1 MRCMAD
7 KAVASQFSRRLLA
20 PRRRPQ
26 RLPARYAADSE
37 IGVRPLRKIEAEL
50 VHRRSRSVTQDAR
63 SSAAIN
69 LKRKRGRCDAT
80 ALRDDERPRR
90 RGTTERQQVLNEN
103 LRRFNQYVVALREV
117 AAPEHLG
124 ALLDGTGL
132 PARISRR
139 CSPTVAT
146 RWPHRVV
153 EVLDQRLAD
162 APDVPWCTLAA
173 ALTLPDLGDLLV
185 IATTSSWRL
194 DAEAARERQALALA
208 DLDARHRRT
217 LPTIIAG
224 DLNAGPD
231 LGDPAPWARKT
242 PKVTEVHRNDRETR
256 SDQ

>member
-139 CSPTVAT
+139 CSPMSRRSRTAT
-146 RWPHRVV
+146 GVRR
-153 EVLDQRLAD
+153 
-162 APDVPWCTLAA
+162 
-173 ALTLPDLGDLLV
+173 
-185 IATTSSWRL
+185 WRL
-194 DAEAARERQALALA
+194 GGHTASSRCWTSGSPMLRTCHGARSRPHS
-208 DLDARHRRT
+208 RCRT
-217 LPTIIAG
+217 
-224 DLNAGPD
+224 
-231 LGDPAPWARKT
+231 WAT
-242 PKVTEVHRNDRETR
+242 FW
-256 SDQ
+256 